1 MKLFIDN
8 QTEFLNDYY
17 FQTLCLLYFPGEKF
31 GAGDEGVNRAYFLLK
46 PEGSGFYACVRLCA
60 GSAEASAEY
69 TDLRSAPAVGGM
81 NDEFYA
87 TRALGRAFLLAG
99 KRLFGFS
106 LPWGYLTGLR
116 PVKRAKYYLDRG
128 ESAD

>member
-60 GSAEASAEY
+60 AYTMSIAS
-69 TDLRSAPAVGGM
+69 P
-81 NDEFYA
+81 
-87 TRALGRAFLLAG
+87 
-99 KRLFGFS
+99 
-106 LPWGYLTGLR
+106 
-116 PVKRAKYYLDRG
+116 
-128 ESAD
+128 